1 EYRVVEAMEL
11 PSVPGSYDAAS
22 GASAA
27 SGETETTQGSDPI
40 ASATRWGR
48 VAENPS
54 MIGRS
59 AVMEPPSDVTKRSIR
74 ACAPTTVRT
83 MTETSGAPF
92 DARVPAGVRT
102 NAATKIVRIAPAS
115 ERRDVRI
122 EAEEAMERSI
132 GRFSAD
138 TPLLPR
144 SADLL
149 AASSNRRR
157 GSLG

>member
-27 SGETETTQGSDPI
+27 SGETETTRGSDPI

-74 ACAPTTVRT
+74 ACAPVMVRT

-92 DARVPAGVRT
+92 DARVPDGVRT

-115 ERRDVRI
+115 ERRDVRDAT
-122 EAEEAMERSI
+122 ETAVGRS
-132 GRFSAD
+132 GRGFSEV
-138 TPLLPR
+138 TPPLLPP
-144 SADLL
+144 
-149 AASSNRRR
+149 
-157 GSLG
+157 